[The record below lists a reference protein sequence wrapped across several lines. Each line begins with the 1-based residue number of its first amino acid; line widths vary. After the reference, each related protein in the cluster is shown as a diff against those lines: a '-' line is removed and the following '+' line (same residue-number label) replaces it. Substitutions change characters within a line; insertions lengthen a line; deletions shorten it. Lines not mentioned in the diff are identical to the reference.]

1 MKANVVY
8 GIEDSDTNMTQSIT
22 QSGQDPTYNNIS
34 PANDNLPIP
43 EGMEYSDDESPYWIP
58 SDEERELLSQFNQ
71 LKIQNIPHKE
81 LE

>member
-1 MKANVVY
+1 MEY
-8 GIEDSDTNMTQSIT
+8 SDTNMTQSIT

-58 SDEERELLSQFNQ
+58 SDEGKRASVSVQSIKDTEYST
-71 LKIQNIPHKE
+71 
-81 LE
+81 